1 MKFDDDFYRLVEEV
15 RAHREKMPY
24 CPSAQ
29 KDVDVSAIVMDFCDN
44 AFYREDYQAI
54 TSYFAADYVSYEEV
68 IENIKRVVKIR
79 ISSDVETIV
88 LLQK

>member
-1 MKFDDDFYRLVEEV
+1 
-15 RAHREKMPY
+15 MPY

-29 KDVDVSAIVMDFCDN
+29 KDVDVSEIIMEFCGN

-68 IENIKRVVKIR
+68 IENIKRVAQR
-79 ISSDVETIV
+79 GLSAE
-88 LLQK
+88 